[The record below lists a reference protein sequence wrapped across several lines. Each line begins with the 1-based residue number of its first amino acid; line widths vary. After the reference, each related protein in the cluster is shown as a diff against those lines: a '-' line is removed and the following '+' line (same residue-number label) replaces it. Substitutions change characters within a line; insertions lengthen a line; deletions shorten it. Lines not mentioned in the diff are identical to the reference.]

1 MVLCARPIVKLFI
14 FRLHLRLFAF
24 IIEHI
29 CRGGVPAA
37 HIFPPGGFAMILK
50 LEENRVWRL
59 YRGGKLLD
67 ELHGR
72 VGEDGSFPED
82 WLASVVEA
90 INPPRKN
97 APAHEGLSRAV
108 LACGG
113 TAYLRDLIDTPF
125 NVLTKFLDSA
135 ERLPIQV
142 HPDKE
147 TARRLF
153 QSEYGKTEAW
163 YILGGREIDGEA
175 PYILMGFK
183 SEVTP
188 DTLKALF
195 DKQDIE
201 GMAALLHK
209 IPVRPGEVYL
219 IRGGSPHAIGAGGL
233 LLEIQE
239 PTDYTISLETH
250 GTTGNE
256 VPEQLIHQGLG
267 FEKMFEC
274 FHYNKQSIEELL
286 ASVCMESK
294 ELSPGYEELISCDD
308 TPCFC
313 LRRMRVTE
321 TRVQP
326 AGDLPYTL
334 AVTRGEG
341 TVGGIPVTQGDCLFV
356 SAGQA
361 AYEIT
366 GEMELLQCL
375 PPR

>member
-1 MVLCARPIVKLFI
+1 
-14 FRLHLRLFAF
+14 
-24 IIEHI
+24 
-29 CRGGVPAA
+29 
-37 HIFPPGGFAMILK
+37 MILK

-72 VGEDGSFPED
+72 EGADGYFPED

-90 INPPRKN
+90 INPPRDD
-97 APAHEGLSRAV
+97 APALEGLSRAI
-108 LACGG
+108 LPEGG

-125 NVLTKFLDSA
+125 GVLTKFLDSA

-153 QSEYGKTEAW
+153 NSEYGKTEAW

-183 SEVTP
+183 EEASP
-188 DTLKALF
+188 ALLKELF

-209 IPVRPGEVYL
+209 IPVQPGEVYL
-219 IRGGSPHAIGAGGL
+219 IRGGCPHAIGSGVL

-250 GTTGNE
+250 DTAGNE
-256 VPEQLIHQGLG
+256 VPEKFIHQGIG

-274 FHYNKQSIEELL
+274 FHYDAQSLEGLF
-286 ASVCMESK
+286 ASARMEPK
-294 ELSPGYEELISCDD
+294 ALSDGYEELISYED

-313 LRRMRVTE
+313 LRRMQIESKRT
-321 TRVQP
+321 QP
-326 AGDLPYTL
+326 AGGLPYTL
-334 AVTRGEG
+334 AVTKGEG
-341 TVGGIPVTQGDCLFV
+341 TIAGIAVRQGDCLFV
-356 SAGQA
+356 PANEA

-366 GEMELLQCL
+366 GTMEILQCL
-375 PPR
+375 PPKG

>member
-1 MVLCARPIVKLFI
+1 
-14 FRLHLRLFAF
+14 
-24 IIEHI
+24 
-29 CRGGVPAA
+29 
-37 HIFPPGGFAMILK
+37 MILK

-67 ELHGR
+67 ELHDR
-72 VGEDGSFPED
+72 AGEDGSFPED

-90 INPPRKN
+90 INPPRDN

-108 LACGG
+108 LACGE
-113 TAYLRDLIDTPF
+113 TAFLRDLIDTPF
-125 NVLTKFLDSA
+125 DVLTKFLDSA

-153 QSEYGKTEAW
+153 HSEYGKTEAW
-163 YILGGREIDGEA
+163 YILDGREIDGEK

-183 SEVTP
+183 EDVTP
-188 DTLKALF
+188 ALLKDLF
-195 DKQDIE
+195 DRQDIE
-201 GMAALLHK
+201 GMAALLHR
-209 IPVRPGEVYL
+209 IPARPGEVYL
-219 IRGGSPHAIGAGGL
+219 IRGGSPHAIGAGVL

-239 PTDYTISLETH
+239 PTDYTVSLETRD
-250 GTTGNE
+250 TRGNE
-256 VPEQLIHQGLG
+256 VPERLIHQGLG

-274 FHYNKQSIEELL
+274 FHYNAQTLDELL
-286 ASVCMESK
+286 QSVRMEPR
-294 ELSPGYEELISCDD
+294 ELAPGYEELISYED

-313 LRRMRVTE
+313 LRRMQIDGVRQQE
-321 TRVQP
+321 
-326 AGDLPYTL
+326 AAALPYTL

-341 TVGGIPVTQGDCLFV
+341 TVNGIAVKQGDCLFV
-356 SAGQA
+356 SAGQG

-366 GEMELLQCL
+366 GEMEVLQCL

>member
-1 MVLCARPIVKLFI
+1 
-14 FRLHLRLFAF
+14 
-24 IIEHI
+24 
-29 CRGGVPAA
+29 
-37 HIFPPGGFAMILK
+37 MILK

-72 VGEDGSFPED
+72 EGTDGSFPED

-90 INPPRKN
+90 INPPRDG

-108 LACGG
+108 LACGE

-125 NVLTKFLDSA
+125 GVLTKFLDSA

-147 TARRLF
+147 TAMRLF
-153 QSEYGKTEAW
+153 NSEYGKTEAW
-163 YILGGREIDGEA
+163 YILDGREIDGEA

-183 SEVTP
+183 EDVTT
-188 DTLKALF
+188 DTLKDLF
-195 DKQDIE
+195 ERQDIE

-209 IPVRPGEVYL
+209 IPVTPGEVYL
-219 IRGGSPHAIGAGGL
+219 IRGGCPHAIGSGVL

-250 GTTGNE
+250 DTQGNQ
-256 VPEQLIHQGLG
+256 VPERFIHQGLG

-274 FHYNKQSIEELL
+274 FHYTAQGIDGARVEPR
-286 ASVCMESK
+286 
-294 ELSPGYEELISCDD
+294 ELSPSYEELISYDD

-313 LRRMRVTE
+313 LRRMRVSGISE
-321 TRVQP
+321 Q
-326 AGDLPYTL
+326 GSEELPYTL
-334 AVTRGEG
+334 AVTKGEG
-341 TVGGIPVTQGDCLFV
+341 SVNGIAVKQGDCLYV
-356 SAGQA
+356 SAGQGT
-361 AYEIT
+361 YEIE
-366 GEMELLQCL
+366 GEMEILQCL
-375 PPR
+375 PPKP

>member
-1 MVLCARPIVKLFI
+1 ML
-14 FRLHLRLFAF
+14 
-24 IIEHI
+24 
-29 CRGGVPAA
+29 
-37 HIFPPGGFAMILK
+37 LK
-50 LEENRVWRL
+50 MKENRVWRL

-72 VGEDGSFPED
+72 EGEDSCFPED

-90 INPPRKN
+90 INPPRAN

-108 LACGG
+108 LDNGE

-125 NVLTKFLDSA
+125 GVLTKFLDSA

-147 TARRLF
+147 TALRLF
-153 QSEYGKTEAW
+153 NSAYGKTEAW
-163 YILGGREIDGEA
+163 YILDGREIGGEA
-175 PYILMGFK
+175 PYILMGFQ

-188 DTLKALF
+188 AILKDLF
-195 DKQDIE
+195 DRQDIE

-209 IPVRPGEVYL
+209 IPVQPGEIYL
-219 IRGGSPHAIGAGGL
+219 IRGGCPHAIGSGVL

-250 GTTGNE
+250 DTAGNE
-256 VPEQLIHQGLG
+256 VPGQLIHQGLG

-274 FHYNKQSIEELL
+274 FHYTTQDPDKSR
-286 ASVCMESK
+286 MEPK
-294 ELSPGYEELISCDD
+294 ALSPGYEELISYGD

-313 LRRMRVTE
+313 LRRMQVSGARAQE
-321 TRVQP
+321 

-334 AVTRGEG
+334 AVTKGQG
-341 TVGGIPVTQGDCLFV
+341 TVNGIAVKQGDCLFV
-356 SAGQA
+356 SAGQE

-366 GEMELLQCL
+366 GTMEILQCL
-375 PPR
+375 PPRG

>member
-1 MVLCARPIVKLFI
+1 
-14 FRLHLRLFAF
+14 
-24 IIEHI
+24 
-29 CRGGVPAA
+29 
-37 HIFPPGGFAMILK
+37 MILK
-50 LEENRVWRL
+50 LEENRVFRL

-72 VGEDGSFPED
+72 EGADGSFPED

-90 INPPRKN
+90 INPPRGD
-97 APAHEGLSRAV
+97 APEHEGLSRAI
-108 LACGG
+108 LACGE

-125 NVLTKFLDSA
+125 GVLTKFLDSA

-142 HPDKE
+142 HPDKP

-153 QSEYGKTEAW
+153 NSDYGKTEAW

-183 SEVTP
+183 EEVTP
-188 DTLKALF
+188 AILKELF
-195 DKQDIE
+195 ERQDIE

-209 IPVRPGEVYL
+209 IPVTPGEVYL
-219 IRGGSPHAIGAGGL
+219 IRGGCPHAIGSGVL

-250 GTTGNE
+250 DTQGNP
-256 VPEQLIHQGLG
+256 VPEQFIHQGIG
-267 FEKMFEC
+267 FERMFEC
-274 FHYNKQSIEELL
+274 FHYNAQTLGELF
-286 ASVCMESK
+286 ASARMEPK
-294 ELSPGYEELISCDD
+294 ELSPGYEELISYGD

-313 LRRMRVTE
+313 LRRMNVTG
-321 TRVQP
+321 TRTQP

-334 AVTRGEG
+334 AVTKGEG
-341 TVGGIPVTQGDCLFV
+341 AVNGIAVRQGDCLFV
-356 SAGQA
+356 SAGQET
-361 AYEIT
+361 YSIE

-375 PPR
+375 PPRG

>member
-1 MVLCARPIVKLFI
+1 
-14 FRLHLRLFAF
+14 
-24 IIEHI
+24 
-29 CRGGVPAA
+29 
-37 HIFPPGGFAMILK
+37 MILQ

-72 VGEDGSFPED
+72 DGTDGSFPED

-90 INPPRKN
+90 INPPREG
-97 APAHEGLSRAV
+97 APAREGLSRAA
-108 LACGG
+108 LPTGE
-113 TAYLRDLIDTPF
+113 TAFLKDLISTPF
-125 NVLTKFLDSA
+125 GVLTKFLDSA

-153 QSEYGKTEAW
+153 DSDYGKTEAW
-163 YILGGREIDGEA
+163 YILGGREIAGEA

-183 SEVTP
+183 EEVTP
-188 DTLKALF
+188 ETLKDLF
-195 DKQDIE
+195 GRQDIE

-219 IRGGSPHAIGAGGL
+219 IRGGCPHAIGSGVL

-239 PTDYTISLETH
+239 PTDYTISLETRD
-250 GTTGNE
+250 TQGNE
-256 VPEQLIHQGLG
+256 VPERLIHQGLG
-267 FEKMFEC
+267 FDRMFEC
-274 FHYNKQSIEELL
+274 FHYTKQSPEALL
-286 ASVCMESK
+286 AGARMEPW
-294 ELSPGYEELISCDD
+294 ELAPGLEELISYED

-313 LRRMRVTE
+313 LRR
-321 TRVQP
+321 VQVSGLRQQEP
-326 AGDLPYTL
+326 GGLPYTL
-334 AVTRGEG
+334 AVTKGGG
-341 TVGGIPVTQGDCLFV
+341 TVGGIPVRQGDCLFV
-356 SAGQA
+356 SANQE

-366 GEMELLQCL
+366 GEMEILQCL

>member
-1 MVLCARPIVKLFI
+1 M
-14 FRLHLRLFAF
+14 
-24 IIEHI
+24 IIQ
-29 CRGGVPAA
+29 
-37 HIFPPGGFAMILK
+37 

-72 VGEDGSFPED
+72 EGADGSFPED
-82 WLASVVEA
+82 WLASVVQA
-90 INPPRKN
+90 INPPREG

-108 LACGG
+108 LPGGG

-125 NVLTKFLDSA
+125 GVLTKFLDSA

-153 QSEYGKTEAW
+153 RSEYGKTEAW
-163 YILGGREIDGEA
+163 YILGGREIAGEA

-183 SEVTP
+183 ENVTP
-188 DTLKALF
+188 DILKDLF
-195 DKQDIE
+195 ERQDIG

-219 IRGGSPHAIGAGGL
+219 IRGGCPHAIGSGVL

-239 PTDYTISLETH
+239 PTDFTISLETRD
-250 GTTGNE
+250 TRGNQ

-267 FEKMFEC
+267 FERMFEC
-274 FHYNKQSIEELL
+274 FHYDAQALGELL
-286 ASVCMESK
+286 ASARMEPK
-294 ELSPGYEELISCDD
+294 ALSPGYEELISYDD

-313 LRRMRVTE
+313 LRRMEVSGVRE
-321 TRVQP
+321 QP

-334 AVTRGEG
+334 AVTKGEG
-341 TVGGIPVTQGDCLFV
+341 IVGGIPVRQGDCLFV
-356 SAGQA
+356 SAGQE

-366 GEMELLQCL
+366 GTMEILQCL
-375 PPR
+375 PPREAAKEGL

>member
-1 MVLCARPIVKLFI
+1 
-14 FRLHLRLFAF
+14 
-24 IIEHI
+24 
-29 CRGGVPAA
+29 
-37 HIFPPGGFAMILK
+37 MILK

-72 VGEDGSFPED
+72 EGADGSFPED

-90 INPPRKN
+90 INPPRDD

-108 LACGG
+108 LACGE

-125 NVLTKFLDSA
+125 GVLTKFLDSA

-142 HPDKE
+142 HPDKD

-153 QSEYGKTEAW
+153 NSEYGKTEAW
-163 YILGGREIDGEA
+163 YILGGREIGGEA

-183 SEVTP
+183 EEVTP
-188 DTLKALF
+188 AILKDLF
-195 DKQDIE
+195 ERQDIE

-209 IPVRPGEVYL
+209 IPVHPGEVYL
-219 IRGGSPHAIGAGGL
+219 IRGGCPHAIGSGVL

-250 GTTGNE
+250 DTAGNQ
-256 VPEQLIHQGLG
+256 VPERLIHQGLG
-267 FEKMFEC
+267 FERMFDC
-274 FHYNKQSIEELL
+274 FHYDMQSPEELL
-286 ASVCMESK
+286 GSARMEPW
-294 ELSPGYEELISCDD
+294 ELAPGYEELISYND

-321 TRVQP
+321 TRAQE

-334 AVTRGEG
+334 AVVRGEG
-341 TVGGIPVTQGDCLFV
+341 TVGGIAVRQGDCLFV
-356 SAGQA
+356 SANQE
-361 AYEIT
+361 AYEIA
-366 GEMELLQCL
+366 GEMEVLQCL
-375 PPR
+375 PPRG

>member
-1 MVLCARPIVKLFI
+1 
-14 FRLHLRLFAF
+14 
-24 IIEHI
+24 
-29 CRGGVPAA
+29 
-37 HIFPPGGFAMILK
+37 MILK
-50 LEENRVWRL
+50 LQENRVFRL

-72 VGEDGSFPED
+72 EGADGSFPED

-90 INPPRKN
+90 INPPRDG
-97 APAHEGLSRAV
+97 APEHEGLSRAV
-108 LACGG
+108 LACGE

-125 NVLTKFLDSA
+125 GVLTKFLDSA

-147 TARRLF
+147 TALRLF
-153 QSEYGKTEAW
+153 SSEYGKTEAW
-163 YILGGREIDGEA
+163 YILDGREIGGEA

-188 DTLKALF
+188 ALLKDLF
-195 DKQDIE
+195 DRQDIE

-219 IRGGSPHAIGAGGL
+219 IRGGCPHAIGSGVL

-250 GTTGNE
+250 DTQGNE

-274 FHYNKQSIEELL
+274 FHYTMQDPDESHMEPKSL
-286 ASVCMESK
+286 A
-294 ELSPGYEELISCDD
+294 PGCEELISYDD

-313 LRRMRVTE
+313 LRRMQVSGSWE
-321 TRVQP
+321 QP

-334 AVTRGEG
+334 AVTKGEG
-341 TVGGIPVTQGDCLFV
+341 SVNGIAVRQGDCLFA
-356 SAGQA
+356 SAGQE
-361 AYEIT
+361 AYAIE
-366 GEMELLQCL
+366 GEMEILQCL

>member
-1 MVLCARPIVKLFI
+1 M
-14 FRLHLRLFAF
+14 
-24 IIEHI
+24 II
-29 CRGGVPAA
+29 
-37 HIFPPGGFAMILK
+37 K

-67 ELHGR
+67 ALHGR
-72 VGEDGSFPED
+72 AGEDGSFPED

-90 INPPRKN
+90 INPPREN

-108 LACGG
+108 LPDGG
-113 TAYLRDLIDTPF
+113 TAYLRDLIDAPF

-153 QSEYGKTEAW
+153 HSDYGKTEAW
-163 YILGGREIDGEA
+163 YILGGREVNGEA

-183 SEVTP
+183 EDVTP
-188 DTLKALF
+188 ALLKDLF
-195 DKQDIE
+195 DRQDIA

-219 IRGGSPHAIGAGGL
+219 IRGGCPHAIGAGVL

-239 PTDYTISLETH
+239 PTDYTVSLETH
-250 GTTGNE
+250 DSRGDETPG
-256 VPEQLIHQGLG
+256 QLIHQGLG

-274 FHYNKQSIEELL
+274 FHYAAQTLEGLFAN
-286 ASVCMESK
+286 ARMEPRA
-294 ELSPGYEELISCDD
+294 LSPGCEELISYGD

-313 LRRMRVTE
+313 LRRIRVSG
-321 TRVQP
+321 TRTQP
-326 AGDLPYTL
+326 AADLPYTL

-341 TVGGIPVTQGDCLFV
+341 TVDGIAVKQGDCLFV
-356 SAGQA
+356 SANREPC
-361 AYEIT
+361 EIT
-366 GEMELLQCL
+366 GSMEILQCL

>member
-1 MVLCARPIVKLFI
+1 
-14 FRLHLRLFAF
+14 
-24 IIEHI
+24 
-29 CRGGVPAA
+29 
-37 HIFPPGGFAMILK
+37 MILK
-50 LEENRVWRL
+50 LEENRVFRL

-72 VGEDGSFPED
+72 EGTDGSFPED

-90 INPPRKN
+90 INPPRDD
-97 APAHEGLSRAV
+97 APEHEGLSRAV
-108 LACGG
+108 LACGE

-125 NVLTKFLDSA
+125 GVLTKFLDSA

-147 TARRLF
+147 TALRLF
-153 QSEYGKTEAW
+153 NSEYGKTEAW
-163 YILGGREIDGEA
+163 YILDGREIDGEA

-188 DTLKALF
+188 AILRDLF
-195 DKQDIE
+195 ERQDIE

-209 IPVRPGEVYL
+209 IPVTPGEVYL
-219 IRGGSPHAIGAGGL
+219 IRGGCPHAIGSGVL

-250 GTTGNE
+250 DTTGSP
-256 VPEQLIHQGLG
+256 VPERFIHQGLG
-267 FEKMFEC
+267 FERMFEC
-274 FHYNKQSIEELL
+274 FHYTAQDPD
-286 ASVCMESK
+286 ASCMEPQT
-294 ELSPGYEELISCDD
+294 LSPGLEELISYED

-313 LRRMRVTE
+313 LRRLQVSGV
-321 TRVQP
+321 RVQE

-341 TVGGIPVTQGDCLFV
+341 AVNGIPVRQGDCLFV
-356 SAGQA
+356 SARQE

-366 GEMELLQCL
+366 GAMEILQCL
-375 PPR
+375 PPRG

>member
-1 MVLCARPIVKLFI
+1 
-14 FRLHLRLFAF
+14 
-24 IIEHI
+24 
-29 CRGGVPAA
+29 
-37 HIFPPGGFAMILK
+37 MILK

-72 VGEDGSFPED
+72 EGTDGSFPED

-90 INPPRKN
+90 INPPREN
-97 APAHEGLSRAV
+97 APANEGLSRAI
-108 LACGG
+108 LPGGETAC
-113 TAYLRDLIDTPF
+113 LRDLIDTPF
-125 NVLTKFLDSA
+125 GVLTKFLDSA

-147 TARRLF
+147 TALRLF
-153 QSEYGKTEAW
+153 NSEYGKTEAW
-163 YILGGREIDGEA
+163 YILDGREIDGEA

-195 DKQDIE
+195 DRQDIE

-209 IPVRPGEVYL
+209 IPVQPGEVYL
-219 IRGGSPHAIGAGGL
+219 IRGGCPHAIGSGVL

-239 PTDYTISLETH
+239 PTDYTISLETRD
-250 GTTGNE
+250 TQGNE
-256 VPEQLIHQGLG
+256 VPERLIHQGLG

-274 FHYNKQSIEELL
+274 FHYS
-286 ASVCMESK
+286 ASSPDASRMAPK
-294 ELSPGYEELISCDD
+294 ALSPGCEELISYED

-313 LRRMRVTE
+313 LRRMEVSGGRE
-321 TRVQP
+321 Q
-326 AGDLPYTL
+326 ASGELPYTL
-334 AVTRGEG
+334 AVTKGEG
-341 TVGGIPVTQGDCLFV
+341 AVNGIAVKQGDCLFV
-356 SAGQA
+356 SAGQE

-366 GEMELLQCL
+366 GAMEILQCL
-375 PPR
+375 PPRG